1 MNTRSTNDSNFRY
14 GHFTNSCL
22 EIFDKIPVL
31 EPIES
36 SHIQEVYPST
46 SLDESSIE
54 FEFETDRSIYLDMR
68 DIHLQ
73 IKVGLQK
80 GRLFDDFMKKEEHGK
95 PDMGMTFTDDDLQYL
110 THVNNLLHSLFSNC
124 EVYLNNQ
131 QVYNSN
137 GLYGH
142 KALISNEFNASTM
155 NNEGILACH
164 GYEFEKDPSD
174 YEKSPFIDREE
185 ELLLKDGVTL
195 YGKLA
200 IDLFQCEKLLLP
212 NTKIRLKLIRARP
225 NFYMIS
231 YNPHVSLRVLD
242 CSLFTRRVVVN
253 EVYHQTIKYQL
264 THQPACY
271 NFMETIARTFIVP
284 SGQNQFIQENVF
296 NNAPIRR
303 IAIAMNT
310 NSAFTG
316 HFQENPFHYRKFGL
330 RELRIVRGG
339 RAVVSI
345 DTTNNCRAYVTTM
358 KAMNFNEEIPALPND
373 FFTDHYVLVF
383 DLTSLQDAGENVHY
397 PELSGESL
405 RLEMF
410 FERPL
415 TNVTELIV
423 LGERISTVKV
433 DQFGTVAKNV

>member
-22 EIFDKIPVL
+22 EIFEKIPVL

-36 SHIQEVYPST
+36 SHVQEVYPST

-80 GRLFDDFMKKEEHGK
+80 GRLFDDFMKKDEHGK
-95 PDMGMTFTDDDLQYL
+95 GDMGMSFTDDDLHYL
-110 THVNNLLHSLFSNC
+110 THVKNLLHSLVSNC

-142 KALISNEFNASTM
+142 KALISNKFNTSTR
-155 NNEGILACH
+155 NNEGILVCH
-164 GYEFEKDPSD
+164 GYEFEKEPSD
-174 YEKSPFIDREE
+174 FEKSPFIDREE
-185 ELLLKDGVTL
+185 ELLLKNGTTY

-212 NTKIRLKLIRARP
+212 NTKVRLKLIRARP

-231 YNPHVSLRVLD
+231 YNPHVSLKVLD

-271 NFMETIARTFIVP
+271 NFMETIARTFIIP

-310 NSAFTG
+310 NSAF
-316 HFQENPFHYRKFGL
+316 HYQKFGL

-339 RAVVSI
+339 RAIVSV
-345 DTTNNCRAYVTTM
+345 DTSNDCRAYVTTM
-358 KAMNFNEEIPALPND
+358 KAMNFNEEITALPHNQ
-373 FFTDHYVLVF
+373 FQNHYVLVF
-383 DLTSLQDAGENVHY
+383 DLTSLQDAGENIHY
-397 PELSGESL
+397 PELSGESI

-410 FERPL
+410 FDRPL
-415 TNVTELIV
+415 RSVTELIV
-423 LGERISTVKV
+423 LGERMSTVKI

>member
-31 EPIES
+31 
-36 SHIQEVYPST
+36 VY
-46 SLDESSIE
+46 
-54 FEFETDRSIYLDMR
+54 
-68 DIHLQ
+68 
-73 IKVGLQK
+73 
-80 GRLFDDFMKKEEHGK
+80 
-95 PDMGMTFTDDDLQYL
+95 
-110 THVNNLLHSLFSNC
+110 
-124 EVYLNNQ
+124 
-131 QVYNSN
+131 SN
-137 GLYGH
+137 GLYGQ
-142 KALISNEFNASTM
+142 KALMSNEFNACTM

-174 YEKSPFIDREE
+174 HEKSPFIDREE
-185 ELLLKDGVTL
+185 ELLLKDGITL

-200 IDLFQCEKLLLP
+200 IELYQCEKFLLP
-212 NTKIRLKLIRARP
+212 NTKIRLKLIQARP

-271 NFMETIARTFIVP
+271 NFMETIARTFIIP
-284 SGQNQFIQENVF
+284 SGQNQFIHENVF

-303 IAIAMNT
+303 IAIAVNT

-316 HFQENPFHYRKFGL
+316 HFQEIPFHYRKFGL

-339 RAVVSI
+339 
-345 DTTNNCRAYVTTM
+345 
-358 KAMNFNEEIPALPND
+358 
-373 FFTDHYVLVF
+373 
-383 DLTSLQDAGENVHY
+383 
-397 PELSGESL
+397 
-405 RLEMF
+405 
-410 FERPL
+410 
-415 TNVTELIV
+415 
-423 LGERISTVKV
+423 
-433 DQFGTVAKNV
+433 